1 MRHII
6 NWFTIEDDGYPKAP
20 EVVMPSAFDEG
31 SELLWEWLDAHAVPV
46 FVWIHHLGELCDL
59 PAPAYWAGMD
69 DGFFLM
75 AENNRKVRE
84 EDIAMWAYYPTLE
97 SIQNEEE
104 QTRASI
110 THLLTPGQMMQLEL
124 IRKMVGNYDATRN
137 ANMREQ
143 FAAQLVGMLKIVYG
157 IDTAFF
163 EGGESR

>member
-1 MRHII
+1 MRHTLT
-6 NWFTIEDDGYPKAP
+6 WYTLEDDGYPRSP

-31 SELLWEWLDAHAVPV
+31 SDLLWEWLDAHAVPV
-46 FVWIHHLGELCDL
+46 FVWIHHLGELCPL

-75 AENNRKVRE
+75 REPNRRLKE

-97 SIQNEEE
+97 SLQNEDE
-104 QTRASI
+104 QVSATIAHII
-110 THLLTPGQMMQLEL
+110 TPPQLDMV
-124 IRKMVGNYDATRN
+124 RKMVGNYDATRS